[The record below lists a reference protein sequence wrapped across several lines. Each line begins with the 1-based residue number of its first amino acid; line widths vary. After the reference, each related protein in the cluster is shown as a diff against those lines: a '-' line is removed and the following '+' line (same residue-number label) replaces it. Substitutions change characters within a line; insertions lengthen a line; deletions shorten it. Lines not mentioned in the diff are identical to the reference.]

1 MKHAIR
7 SATSIQ
13 SAKKSTRITSSLR
26 RGFLV
31 LLLSL
36 SCVLS
41 PQARA
46 VPITINFY
54 QGGFTGGGYMSG
66 SLTGE
71 DLNNDHMIDANE
83 FQPFYSLDVVSFSGN
98 SLLPAFSWHG
108 FYMGPNLDLLTM
120 QLEMWAEDQGVGP
133 IGETGI
139 WDYYSYY
146 PPGSPIQGDVEF
158 FSPLEFV
165 HLTTTQTVA
174 VSVPDAG
181 STGAMLGL
189 ALAFCGLMV
198 ACRRHSVR
206 PALAERGT

>member
-1 MKHAIR
+1 M
-7 SATSIQ
+7 
-13 SAKKSTRITSSLR
+13 KSTRITSTLR

-36 SCVLS
+36 SCILS

-54 QGGFTGGGYMSG
+54 QGGFTGGGYISG

-71 DLNNDHMIDANE
+71 DLNNDHIIDANE
-83 FQPFYSLDVVSFSGN
+83 FQPFYSSDVVSFSGN

-108 FYMGPNLDLLTM
+108 FFLGPNLDLLTL
-120 QLEMWAEDQGVGP
+120 QLGVWTEDQGGGP
-133 IGETGI
+133 LGETGI

-146 PPGSPIQGDVEF
+146 PPGNPIQGDIEF
-158 FSPLEFV
+158 FSPLEFI
-165 HLTTTQTVA
+165 HLTTTQAVV

-198 ACRRHSVR
+198 ACRRHSI
-206 PALAERGT
+206 